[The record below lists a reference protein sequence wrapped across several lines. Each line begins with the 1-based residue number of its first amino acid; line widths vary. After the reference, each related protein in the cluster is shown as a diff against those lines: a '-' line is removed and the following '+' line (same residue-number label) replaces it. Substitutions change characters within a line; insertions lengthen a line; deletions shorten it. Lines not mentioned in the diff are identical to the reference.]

1 MPKTDMTLDRINDL
15 LSRAQKAGADDADA
29 VYVEGTSLSVSQ
41 RLGKLEKLERSEG
54 ADLGLR
60 VLIGKKQAVVSS
72 SDTSDA
78 ALDELVER
86 CVAMAKNAPEDPF
99 CGIADPSE
107 LAETFDIDGLELCE
121 PGEVDQDKLIAWASA
136 CEEAARSVEG
146 ITNSEGSDA
155 GWGRHQI
162 TLAATN
168 GFANSYAGSGSHIS
182 VSVLAGTGTAMER
195 DYDYDSAVFSTDL
208 RDPAD
213 IGRTAAEKTL
223 RRLNPRK
230 VKSTQVP
237 IIMDPRVSA
246 SIVGHL
252 AGAINGSGIA
262 RGTSFLIDMMEKEI
276 FSPGITIVDNP
287 HRKRGL
293 RSKPFDAEGV
303 ANSKRNLVENG
314 VLKGWI
320 LDLRSARQL
329 GLKST
334 GNASRGAG
342 SLPGPSTTNLYMEPG
357 TLSPKDLIGDVKQ
370 GLYITEMIGSSV
382 NGITGDYSRGA
393 SGYWIE
399 NGELAYPVSEITV
412 AGNLKEMFKAVTPA
426 NDLTF
431 KYGTNAPT
439 LRIDGMTVAGQ

>member
-136 CEEAARSVEG
+136 CEETARSVEG

-213 IGRTAAEKTL
+213 IGRMAAEKTL

>member
-1 MPKTDMTLDRINDL
+1 MPKTDMSPDRILDL
-15 LSRAQKAGADDADA
+15 LARAKKAGADDADA
-29 VYVEGTSLSVSQ
+29 VYVEGTSLSISQ

-60 VLIGKKQAVVSS
+60 VLIGKQQAVVSS
-72 SDTSDA
+72 SDTSDD
-78 ALDELVER
+78 ALNELVER
-86 CVAMAKNAPEDPF
+86 AVAMAQNAPEDPF
-99 CGIADPSE
+99 CGIADSSE
-107 LAETFDIDGLELCE
+107 LATGFDIDALELCE
-121 PGEVDQDKLIAWASA
+121 PGEVTQDQMIAWASA
-136 CEEAARSVEG
+136 CEDAARSVEG

-168 GFANSYAGSGSHIS
+168 GFVSTYQSSGCHIS
-182 VSVLAGTGTAMER
+182 VAVLAGTGTGMER

-208 RDPAD
+208 RDPAE
-213 IGRTAAEKTL
+213 IGRSAAAKTL

-230 VKSTQVP
+230 VKSAQLP
-237 IIMDPRVSA
+237 LIFDPRVSG
-246 SIVGHL
+246 SIAGHL
-252 AGAINGSGIA
+252 SSAINGAAIA
-262 RGTSFLIDMMEKEI
+262 RGTSFLLKAMGTEI
-276 FSPGITIVDNP
+276 FAPEITIVDDP
-287 HRKRGL
+287 HRRRGM

-303 ANSKRNLVENG
+303 ANGKRNLVENG
-314 VLKGWI
+314 VLQSWI
-320 LDLRSARQL
+320 MDLRSARQL

-334 GNASRGAG
+334 GHAARGAG

-357 TLSPKDLIGDVKQ
+357 TIAPKDLIGDIKQ
-370 GLYITEMIGSSV
+370 GLYITEMMGSSV
-382 NGITGDYSRGA
+382 NGVTGDYSRGA

-412 AGNLKEMFKAVTPA
+412 AGNLKDMFRAITVA

>member
-1 MPKTDMTLDRINDL
+1 MPKSEMSLDRITDL
-15 LSRAQKAGADDADA
+15 LARAKKAGADDADA
-29 VYVEGTSLSVSQ
+29 VYVEGTSLSVAQ
-41 RLGKLEKLERSEG
+41 RLGKMEKLERSEG

-72 SDTSDA
+72 SDVSDS
-78 ALDELVER
+78 ALDQLVER
-86 CVAMAKNAPEDPF
+86 AVAMAKNAPEDPY

-107 LAETFDIDGLELCE
+107 LAETFDVDGLELCE
-121 PGEVDQDKLIAWASA
+121 PGEVSQEKLIEWATA
-136 CEEAARSVEG
+136 CEEAARSVDG
-146 ITNSEGSDA
+146 ITNSEGADA
-155 GWGRHQI
+155 GWGSHQI

-168 GFANSYAGSGSHIS
+168 GFANTYIGSGSHIS
-182 VSVLAGTGTAMER
+182 VCVLAGTGTAMER

-208 RDPAD
+208 RDPAE
-213 IGRTAAEKTL
+213 IGLEAANRTL

-237 IIMDPRVSA
+237 LIYDPRVSG

-252 AGAINGSGIA
+252 AGAINGAAIA
-262 RGTSFLIDMMEKEI
+262 RGTSFLLEAMGKEV
-276 FSPGITIVDNP
+276 FAPNITIVDNP

-303 ANSKRNLVENG
+303 ANTKRNLIENG
-314 VLKGWI
+314 VLQTWI
-320 LDLRSARQL
+320 MDLRSARQL

-342 SLPGPSTTNLYMEPG
+342 SLPSPSTTNLYMEPG
-357 TLSPKDLIGDVKQ
+357 TVSPHDMIKDVKQ
-370 GLYITEMIGSSV
+370 GLYITDMIGSSI
-382 NGITGDYSRGA
+382 NGVTGDYSRGA
-393 SGYWIE
+393 SGFWIE
-399 NGELAYPVSEITV
+399 NGEIAYPVSEITV
-412 AGNLKEMFKAVTPA
+412 AGNLKDMFKSVTAA

>member
-1 MPKTDMTLDRINDL
+1 MPKTEMTLDRINDL
-15 LSRAQKAGADDADA
+15 LTRAKKAGADDADA
-29 VYVEGTSLSVSQ
+29 VYVEGTSLSVAQ

-72 SDTSDA
+72 SDTSNA

-99 CGIADPSE
+99 CGIADPAE

-146 ITNSEGSDA
+146 ITNSEGADA

-208 RDPAD
+208 RDPAE
-213 IGRTAAEKTL
+213 IGRMAAEKTL

-276 FSPGITIVDNP
+276 FAPNITIVDDP

-303 ANSKRNLVENG
+303 ANGKRNLVENG
-314 VLKGWI
+314 ILKGWI

-357 TLSPKDLIGDVKQ
+357 TLSPEDMIRDVKQ

-412 AGNLKEMFKAVTPA
+412 AGNLKEMFKSVTPA

>member
-1 MPKTDMTLDRINDL
+1 MPKTEMTLDRINDL
-15 LSRAQKAGADDADA
+15 LARAKKAGADDADA
-29 VYVEGTSLSVSQ
+29 VYVEGTSLSVAQ

-72 SDTSDA
+72 SDTSDS
-78 ALDELVER
+78 ALNELVER
-86 CVAMAKNAPEDPF
+86 CVAMAKNALDDPF

-107 LAETFDIDGLELCE
+107 LAKTFDIDGLELCE
-121 PGEVDQDKLIAWASA
+121 PGEVAQDKLISWAQA

-146 ITNSEGSDA
+146 ITNSEGADA

-182 VSVLAGTGTAMER
+182 VSVLAGTGTGMER

-213 IGRTAAEKTL
+213 IGRMAAEKTL

-230 VKSTQVP
+230 IKSMQVP

-252 AGAINGSGIA
+252 SGAINGAGIA
-262 RGTSFLIDMMEKEI
+262 RGTSFLINMMDKEI
-276 FSPGITIVDNP
+276 FGPNITIVDDP

-303 ANSKRNLVENG
+303 ANMKRNLVESG
-314 VLKGWI
+314 VLKTWI
-320 LDLRSARQL
+320 MDLRSARQL

-357 TLSPKDLIGDVKQ
+357 TISPADMIRDVKQ
-370 GLYITEMIGSSV
+370 GLYVTEMIGSSV
-382 NGITGDYSRGA
+382 NGVTGDYSRGA

-412 AGNLKEMFKAVTPA
+412 AGNLKEMFKSVTPA

-439 LRIDGMTVAGQ
+439 LRIDGLTIAGQ

>member
-1 MPKTDMTLDRINDL
+1 MPKSEMSLDRITDL
-15 LSRAQKAGADDADA
+15 LARAKKAGADDADA
-29 VYVEGTSLSVSQ
+29 VYVEGTSLSVAQ
-41 RLGKLEKLERSEG
+41 RLGKMEKLERSEG

-72 SDTSDA
+72 SDVSDG
-78 ALDELVER
+78 ALDQLVER
-86 CVAMAKNAPEDPF
+86 AVAMAKNAPEDPY

-107 LAETFDIDGLELCE
+107 LAETFDVEGLELCE
-121 PGEVDQDKLIAWASA
+121 PGEVSQEKLIEWATA
-136 CEEAARSVEG
+136 CEEAARSVDG
-146 ITNSEGSDA
+146 ITNSEGADA
-155 GWGRHQI
+155 GWGSHQI

-168 GFANSYAGSGSHIS
+168 GFANTYIGSGSHIS
-182 VSVLAGTGTAMER
+182 VCVLAGTGTAMER

-208 RDPAD
+208 RDPAE
-213 IGRTAAEKTL
+213 IGLSAANRTLK
-223 RRLNPRK
+223 RLNPRK

-237 IIMDPRVSA
+237 LIYDPRVSG

-252 AGAINGSGIA
+252 AGAINGAAIA
-262 RGTSFLIDMMEKEI
+262 RGTSFLLEAMGKEV
-276 FSPGITIVDNP
+276 FAPNITIVDNP

-303 ANSKRNLVENG
+303 ANTKRNLIENG
-314 VLKGWI
+314 VLQTWI
-320 LDLRSARQL
+320 MDLRSARQL

-342 SLPGPSTTNLYMEPG
+342 SLPSPSTTNLYMEPG
-357 TLSPKDLIGDVKQ
+357 TVSPQDMIKDVKQ
-370 GLYITEMIGSSV
+370 GLYITDMIGSSI
-382 NGITGDYSRGA
+382 NGVTGDYSRGA
-393 SGYWIE
+393 SGFWIE
-399 NGELAYPVSEITV
+399 NGEIAYPVSEITV
-412 AGNLKEMFKAVTPA
+412 AGNLKDMFKSVTAA

>member
-15 LSRAQKAGADDADA
+15 LNRAKKAGADDADA

-213 IGRTAAEKTL
+213 IGRMAAEKTL

-276 FSPGITIVDNP
+276 FAPNITIVDDP

-303 ANSKRNLVENG
+303 ANAKRNLVENG
-314 VLKGWI
+314 ILKGWI

-357 TLSPKDLIGDVKQ
+357 LISPQDMIADVKQ

-412 AGNLKEMFKAVTPA
+412 AGNLKEMFKAVSPA

>member
-1 MPKTDMTLDRINDL
+1 MPKTDMTLDRITDL
-15 LSRAQKAGADDADA
+15 LARAKKAGADDADA

-41 RLGKLEKLERSEG
+41 RLGKMEKLERSEG

-60 VLIGKKQAVVSS
+60 VLIGKQQAVVSS
-72 SDTSDA
+72 SDTSES
-78 ALDELVER
+78 ALKELVER
-86 CVAMAKNAPEDPF
+86 AVAMAKNAPEDPF

-107 LAETFDIDGLELCE
+107 LAETFDVEALELCE
-121 PGEVDQDKLIAWASA
+121 PGEVSQEKLIAWATA

-146 ITNSEGSDA
+146 ITNSEGADA
-155 GWGRHQI
+155 GWGTHQI

-182 VSVLAGTGTAMER
+182 VSVLAGTGTGMER

-208 RDPAD
+208 RDPVD
-213 IGRTAAEKTL
+213 IGLKAAEKTL
-223 RRLNPRK
+223 KRLNPRK

-237 IIMDPRVSA
+237 VIYDPRVSA
-246 SIVGHL
+246 SLVGHL

-262 RGTSFLIDMMEKEI
+262 RGTSFLLDAMGKEI
-276 FSPGITIVDNP
+276 FAPGINIIDNP

-303 ANSKRNLVENG
+303 ANEKRHLIENG
-314 VLKGWI
+314 VLKTWI
-320 LDLRSARQL
+320 MDLRSARQL

-357 TLSPKDLIGDVKQ
+357 TISPADMIKDIKQ

-382 NGITGDYSRGA
+382 NGVTGDYSRGA
-393 SGYWIE
+393 SGFWIE

-412 AGNLKEMFKAVTPA
+412 AGNLKDMFRTAIPA

-439 LRIDGMTVAGQ
+439 IRVDGMTLAGQ

>member
-1 MPKTDMTLDRINDL
+1 MPKTEMTLDRINDL
-15 LSRAQKAGADDADA
+15 LTRAKKAGADDADA
-29 VYVEGTSLSVSQ
+29 VYVEGTSLSVAQ

-99 CGIADPSE
+99 CGIADPAE

-146 ITNSEGSDA
+146 ITNSEGADA

-208 RDPAD
+208 RDPAE
-213 IGRTAAEKTL
+213 IGRMAAEKTL

-276 FSPGITIVDNP
+276 FAPNITIVDDP

-303 ANSKRNLVENG
+303 ANGKRNLVENG
-314 VLKGWI
+314 ILKGWI

-357 TLSPKDLIGDVKQ
+357 TLSPEDMIRDIKQ

-412 AGNLKEMFKAVTPA
+412 AGNLKEMFKSVTPA

>member
-1 MPKTDMTLDRINDL
+1 MPKTEMTLDRINDL
-15 LSRAQKAGADDADA
+15 LARAKKAGADDADA
-29 VYVEGTSLSVSQ
+29 VYVEGTSLSVAQ

-72 SDTSDA
+72 SDTSDS

-86 CVAMAKNAPEDPF
+86 CVAMAKNALDDPF

-121 PGEVDQDKLIAWASA
+121 PGEVNQDKLISWAAA
-136 CEEAARSVEG
+136 CEEAARSVDG
-146 ITNSEGSDA
+146 ITNSEGADA

-213 IGRTAAEKTL
+213 IGRMAAEKTL

-230 VKSTQVP
+230 IKSMQVP

-262 RGTSFLIDMMEKEI
+262 RGTSFLISMMDKEI
-276 FSPGITIVDNP
+276 FGPNITIVDDP

-303 ANSKRNLVENG
+303 ANMKRNLVENG
-314 VLKGWI
+314 VLKTWI
-320 LDLRSARQL
+320 MDLRSARQL

-357 TLSPKDLIGDVKQ
+357 TISPADMIKDVKQ
-370 GLYITEMIGSSV
+370 GLYVTEMIGSSV
-382 NGITGDYSRGA
+382 NGVTGDYSRGA

-412 AGNLKEMFKAVTPA
+412 AGNLKEMFKSVTPA
-426 NDLTF
+426 SDLTF

-439 LRIDGMTVAGQ
+439 LRIDGLTIAGQ

>member
-1 MPKTDMTLDRINDL
+1 MPKSEMSLDRITDL
-15 LSRAQKAGADDADA
+15 LARAKKAGADDADA
-29 VYVEGTSLSVSQ
+29 VYVEGTSLSVAQ
-41 RLGKLEKLERSEG
+41 RLGKMEKLERSEG

-72 SDTSDA
+72 SDVSDG
-78 ALDELVER
+78 ALEELVER
-86 CVAMAKNAPEDPF
+86 AVAMAKNAPEDPY

-107 LAETFDIDGLELCE
+107 LAETFDVEGLELCE
-121 PGEVDQDKLIAWASA
+121 PGEVSQEKLIEWATA
-136 CEEAARSVEG
+136 CEEAARSVDG
-146 ITNSEGSDA
+146 ITNSEGADA
-155 GWGRHQI
+155 GWGSHQI

-168 GFANSYAGSGSHIS
+168 GFANTYIGSGSHIS
-182 VSVLAGTGTAMER
+182 VCVLAGTGTAMER

-208 RDPAD
+208 RDPAE
-213 IGRTAAEKTL
+213 IGLEAANRTL

-237 IIMDPRVSA
+237 LIYDPRVSG

-252 AGAINGSGIA
+252 AGAINGAAIA
-262 RGTSFLIDMMEKEI
+262 RGTSFLLEAMGKEV
-276 FSPGITIVDNP
+276 FAPNITIVDNP

-303 ANSKRNLVENG
+303 ANTKRNLIENG
-314 VLKGWI
+314 VLQTWI
-320 LDLRSARQL
+320 MDLRSARQL

-342 SLPGPSTTNLYMEPG
+342 SLPSPSTTNLYMEPG
-357 TLSPKDLIGDVKQ
+357 AVSPQDMIKDVKQ
-370 GLYITEMIGSSV
+370 GLYITDMIGSSI
-382 NGITGDYSRGA
+382 NGVTGDYSRGA
-393 SGYWIE
+393 SGFWIE
-399 NGELAYPVSEITV
+399 NGEIAYPVSEITV
-412 AGNLKEMFKAVTPA
+412 AGNLKDMFKSVTAA